1 MKIMKKLEISSLN
14 NNSLIKAID
23 DLKVHLSKE
32 SIKYRWI
39 NFNDMTKKELIY
51 EGKAKTLFS
60 YDDDKI
66 IQYFKDDATA
76 FNKKKHA
83 I

>member
-1 MKIMKKLEISSLN
+1 
-14 NNSLIKAID
+14 
-23 DLKVHLSKE
+23 
-32 SIKYRWI
+32 
-39 NFNDMTKKELIY
+39 MTKKEQIY

-76 FNKKKHA
+76 FNKKKHE
-83 I
+83 IIDKKGILNNFISELIKPTQNDELVPRPEFFCRSP